1 MKQPHAFI
9 TGIAGFAG
17 SFLAEE
23 LLAHDYKV
31 SGSILGREST
41 RNIKQIQNSIELVKL
56 DIQKANEASRRIKQ
70 LKPNLI
76 FHLAA
81 FSSVGES
88 FKNENL
94 TYKVNFEGTLNILN
108 AVTELKDPAT
118 LVFAS
123 SADCYGRFKP
133 DNKMLKENQPFNPVS
148 PYAVSKTAAEL
159 LCRYFFTRHQLQ
171 VKIARS
177 FNHTGPRQ
185 SDNFV
190 VSSFARQIAQ
200 IEKKGREPI
209 IHVGDLTAKRDFSDV
224 RDIVSGY
231 RLLAEKGRAGEA
243 YHFCSGNM
251 VTIKQIL
258 EMLLKMCDK
267 SIIVKTDNSRLRKND
282 IPCLKGD
289 NKKAR
294 TKLRFQPK
302 YSLNQT
308 LQDTLNYWREE
319 QLQ

>member
-23 LLAHDYKV
+23 LLAHNYKV
-31 SGSILGREST
+31 SGSMVGRESS
-41 RNIKQIQNSIELVKL
+41 RNIKQIQNNIDLVKL

-70 LKPNLI
+70 LKPDYI

-108 AVTELKDPAT
+108 AAMELKDPAT
-118 LVFAS
+118 LVFVS

-133 DNKMLKENQPFNPVS
+133 VNKTLKENQPFNPVS

-159 LCRYFFTRHQLQ
+159 LCRYFFTRHRLPL
-171 VKIARS
+171 KIARS

-185 SDNFV
+185 SENFV
-190 VSSFARQIAQ
+190 VSSFAKQIAQ
-200 IEKKGREPI
+200 IEKKGGEPI

-231 RLLAEKGRAGEA
+231 RLLAEKGEPGEV
-243 YHFCSGNM
+243 YQFSSGKA
-251 VTIKQIL
+251 VSIKQVL
-258 EMLLKMCDK
+258 EMLLKMSDK
-267 SIIVKTDNSRLRKND
+267 TIIVKTDGSRLRKND

-289 NKKAR
+289 NQKAR

-302 YSLNQT
+302 HSLEET
-308 LQDTLNYWREE
+308 LKDTLNYWRET
-319 QLQ
+319 L

>member
-23 LLAHDYKV
+23 LLARGYKV
-31 SGSILGREST
+31 SGSVLGREST
-41 RNIKQIQNSIELVKL
+41 RHIKQIQNIIELVKL
-56 DIQKANEASRRIKQ
+56 DVQKANEVSRRIKK
-70 LKPNLI
+70 LKPDYV

-108 AVTELKDPAT
+108 AVMELKDPAT
-118 LVFAS
+118 LVYVS

-133 DNKMLKENQPFNPVS
+133 DSKLLKENQPFNPIS

-159 LCRYFFTRHQLQ
+159 LCRYIFTRHQLPE
-171 VKIARS
+171 KKAPA

-185 SDNFV
+185 NDNFV
-190 VSSFARQIAQ
+190 VSSFAKQIAQ
-200 IEKKGREPI
+200 IEKKGVEPI

-231 RLLAEKGRAGEA
+231 RLLAEKGQSGEV
-243 YHFCSGNM
+243 YHFSSGKA
-251 VTIKQIL
+251 VSIEQVL
-258 EMLLKMCDK
+258 EMLLKMSDK

-289 NKKAR
+289 SQKAKS
-294 TKLRFQPK
+294 KLRFLPK
-302 YSLNQT
+302 FSLEET
-308 LQDTLNYWREE
+308 LKDTLNYWREA
-319 QLQ
+319 L